1 MKMLTRP
8 LAGRVE
14 GLATRD
20 YPTGETAPEGAVS
33 GAVQALDG
41 GKTKYTNRPGII
53 PLRERIAEHV
63 TADYGFAMGADNVT
77 VTCGIAEAEF
87 VALKY
92 FTTHRDGAILTV
104 NPDYLLPMGQLLGRS
119 ILDAPTNSVAAVFI
133 DEQSNA
139 AGVLLRHAMD
149 TDIPVIWRGGP
160 SNVPTAPAQTLVI
173 GGGEPEMRGWRV
185 GWMAG
190 HQEHAKLRSYKQSM
204 TICSPSISQWA
215 ALGMVEAQS

>member
-1 MKMLTRP
+1 MKTLTRP
-8 LAGRVE
+8 LAGRVD
-14 GLATRD
+14 GLTTRD
-20 YPTGETAPEGAVS
+20 YPTGDATPAGAVS
-33 GAVQALDG
+33 GAVQALDD

-53 PLRERIAEHV
+53 PLREHIAAHV
-63 TADYGFAMGADNVT
+63 TDKYGFALGADDVT

-92 FTTHRDGAILTV
+92 FTTQRKGAILTV
-104 NPDYLLPMGQLLGRS
+104 NPDYLRPMGQLLEREV
-119 ILDAPTNSVAAVFI
+119 LDAPTDSTAVVFI

-139 AGVLLRHAMD
+139 AGVLLRHAMN

-160 SNVPTAPAQTLVI
+160 SNVPTAPEQTLVI
-173 GGGEPEMRGWRV
+173 GGFESELRGWRV